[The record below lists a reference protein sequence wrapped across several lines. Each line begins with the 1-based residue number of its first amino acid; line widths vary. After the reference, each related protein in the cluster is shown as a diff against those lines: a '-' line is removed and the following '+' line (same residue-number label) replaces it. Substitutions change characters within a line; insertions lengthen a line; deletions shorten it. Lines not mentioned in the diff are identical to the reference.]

1 LSATETQNQLIIN
14 SKVASIVQEVFGSF
28 RTVLSLNGSNIEK
41 KRFKAASQ
49 ETHRYSIREGAL
61 YGIYAGW
68 LTLITCIIY
77 TIGFIFGSLLTTR
90 KPDSINLTDILIIVA
105 IFADNVQFYSLVS
118 PCLQSISESKVAAA
132 AVFKLIDEGSIEKIN
147 ETEVWIEDTKS
158 LSNIHCDIEFQNISF
173 TFPSRK
179 DIPVLCNLS
188 FIARAGQTT
197 ALVGLSGSGK
207 STCLSLILRY
217 YEPSSGRILIDGRP
231 ITEYNVKQLRQN
243 FGVVNQEP
251 ILFGTSIY
259 ENIRLGKVD
268 ATRAEIEE
276 AATQANAH
284 HFIMRLSNVCIP
296 CRFLRM

>member
-1 LSATETQNQLIIN
+1 
-14 SKVASIVQEVFGSF
+14 
-28 RTVLSLNGSNIEK
+28 
-41 KRFKAASQ
+41 FKAASQ

-132 AVFKLIDEGSIEKIN
+132 AVFKLIDE
-147 ETEVWIEDTKS
+147 
-158 LSNIHCDIEFQNISF
+158 
-173 TFPSRK
+173 